1 MSYNLSLANKTH
13 PYFEQSSDKTEL
25 EEYEEYCRQE
35 LPLVVQVTVEEIVNR
50 ETQPIEE
57 RLIGQLESITRSAQ
71 DRLFTNYRSACN
83 AHTAKWSSYEV
94 TSTSTAEA
102 APMQRNT
109 AVNFQNEQSYSSM
122 RMWSPSEFQ
131 LDLSR
136 RENNVSTGS
145 ERRSALDS
153 GYGSSSL
160 PPQTS
165 NEQLEFERFSCQSG
179 SSGRVQSSGPN
190 FPSKSLQDSRNDR
203 DRIEVNEPSD
213 HDSTFDLN
221 HSVSVGFE
229 EEELNDFDF
238 DTFLS
243 QP

>member
-1 MSYNLSLANKTH
+1 MIDRAVGEHHKN
-13 PYFEQSSDKTEL
+13 
-25 EEYEEYCRQE
+25 
-35 LPLVVQVTVEEIVNR
+35 
-50 ETQPIEE
+50 
-57 RLIGQLESITRSAQ
+57 AQ
-71 DRLFTNYRSACN
+71 DRLFANYRSACN
-83 AHTAKWSSYEV
+83 ADTAKWSSYIV

-102 APMQRNT
+102 APMQQNT

-122 RMWSPSEFQ
+122 WMWSPSGFQ

-136 RENNVSTGS
+136 IENNVSTGS
-145 ERRSALDS
+145 EQRSALDS
-153 GYGSSSL
+153 GYRNSSL
-160 PPQTS
+160 APLSPSQTS
-165 NEQLEFERFSCQSG
+165 NEQLEFERFTCQSG

-190 FPSKSLQDSRNDR
+190 FPSKSLQDSRHDPDR
-203 DRIEVNEPSD
+203 VQVNEPSD